1 MTLAAAEAVS
11 VARIGVVT
19 VSDRVSAGSATDQ
32 SGPAVHE
39 YFAQCVVS
47 PWEPVLCT
55 VADERDEIARVLREL
70 ADGSGCSLIVTT
82 GGTGPAPRDV
92 TPEATRDVCDRI
104 LPGFGEA
111 MRAVSVRT
119 VPTAVLSRQLAGS
132 RGKTLIINLPGRP
145 ASIDVCLDAVIQA
158 IPPCIRLLGGV
169 TFRLADTIPA
179 KSATQGE
186 KQ

>member
-1 MTLAAAEAVS
+1 MTLAAAELAN
-11 VARIGVVT
+11 VARIGIVT

-32 SGPAVHE
+32 SGPAVRE
-39 YFAQCVVS
+39 YFAQCVLS
-47 PWEPVLCT
+47 PWEPVSRT

-70 ADGSGCSLIVTT
+70 ADESGCSLIVTT

-111 MRAVSVRT
+111 MRAVSVKT

-158 IPPCIRLLGGV
+158 VPPCIRLLGGV

-179 KSATQGE
+179 KSASQGE
-186 KQ
+186 QR